1 MNEDFKIII
10 LAIFDQDDFP
20 NKAMADIHGKPM
32 IQHVFE
38 SAKDSGASEVVIA
51 TDSTR
56 IGMTAEDFGATVCM
70 ILDQELTG
78 LSRLAEVVDKM
89 NWGDETIIVNFPG
102 DAPLTPSS
110 IILQVADNLKMQT
123 DADCAALYSM
133 VSYEVAKK
141 EANIKLV
148 VDNAE
153 YVMYL
158 SRRPI
163 PHQVSETHAVAQY
176 RCYIEIN
183 AYRAGLLRIY
193 RNLPASEL
201 DRAENIE
208 ELKLLY
214 NSMKMHAA
222 EANSLIGQRVISA
235 DDIEKVK
242 MQIAPTK
249 RSYQS

>member
-10 LAIFDQDDFP
+10 LAIFDQTDFP
-20 NKAMADIHGKPM
+20 NKAMADIHGKSM

-38 SAKDSGASEVVIA
+38 SAKDSGASEIVIA

-56 IGMTAEDFGATVCM
+56 IGMAAEDFGATVCM
-70 ILDQELTG
+70 IVDQDLAG

-89 NWGDETIIVNFPG
+89 GWGDETIVVNFPG

-110 IILQVADNLKMQT
+110 ILQQVADNLKLQT
-123 DADCAALYSM
+123 EADCATLYSM
-133 VSYEVAKK
+133 VSLDVAQK
-141 EANIKLV
+141 ETSINLI
-148 VDNAE
+148 VDNTE

-163 PHQVSETHAVAQY
+163 PHQVSDWHTVAKY

-193 RNLPASEL
+193 RNLPESEL
-201 DRAENIE
+201 DRVENIE

-214 NSMKMHAA
+214 SGMKIHAA
-222 EANSLIGQRVISA
+222 EANNLIGQRVIVA

-242 MQIAPTK
+242 MQIAPT
-249 RSYQS
+249 R

>member
-10 LAIFDQDDFP
+10 LAVFDQDDFP

-38 SAKDSGASEVVIA
+38 SAKDSGASEIVIA
-51 TDSTR
+51 TDNTR
-56 IGMTAEDFGATVCM
+56 VGMAAEEFGATVCM
-70 ILDQELTG
+70 IVDDNLIG
-78 LSRLAEVVDKM
+78 LSRLAEVADKM
-89 NWGDETIIVNFPG
+89 NWPDDTIVVNFPG

-110 IILQVADNLKMQT
+110 IIQQVADNLKIQT
-123 DADCAALYSM
+123 DAECAALYSM
-133 VSYEVAKK
+133 VPVDAAENEST
-141 EANIKLV
+141 IKLI
-148 VDNAE
+148 VDNNE
-153 YVMYL
+153 YVMYM

-163 PHQVSETHAVAQY
+163 PNQVSDSYKVSEY

-193 RNLPASEL
+193 RNLPESEL
-201 DRAENIE
+201 DWAENIA

-214 NSMKMHAA
+214 NGIKIHAA
-222 EANSLIGQRVISA
+222 EANSLIGQRVLTH

-242 MQIAPTK
+242 IQIAPT
-249 RSYQS
+249 R